1 MSQPPSKKLKTAT
14 TPSISASSR
23 RSVSSCTHCRQQ
35 KIKCDANAK
44 YPQSCSRCEKMGLL
58 CEINPNYKPRKGPQH
73 QILTKE
79 VDELKVKV
87 NHLLRNESIIAKA
100 LSESDAGRAILRQL
114 SNLSSNSEGAGDID
128 TRINNINSVDS
139 SDNTLDITGES
150 ALRNGNPNIINTPPE
165 KAQKNTKI
173 AVHTYLV
180 NDANLVS
187 RTSPI
192 PTLPEKLQ
200 SSISSLLHENESNTI
215 NDNRS
220 DIPDKINGNVKT
232 SSIAA
237 TPVPLAV
244 NASITEGITVANP
257 DNNNDNKTN
266 TLENTNSNIKT
277 NLMQSMNGMTQLSN
291 SNSPIDKLRY
301 ASKSKSTDNLLS
313 NKPHFIATTKTTI
326 PIKSPFE
333 VDLEKID
340 EFVIGD
346 VHISIDNATS
356 LHQTFV
362 KDYLPYLPILFTDS
376 VMSLYSQSRLL
387 FWVIMLTACLSD
399 PEPTLYVRLST
410 LIKQLAIE
418 TCWIRTPRSTHISQ
432 ALLILAFWP
441 LPNQKILD
449 DSSYRFVSLAKSL
462 SYQLGLHRGEFI
474 SEFTRNQKTLL
485 NAEKWRTRTW
495 LGIYFAEVCWASILG
510 LPPTSQTDYL
520 VECAKTAIVKEDSK
534 IIDEVDNLLDFG
546 AKATRLTLPSRFKK
560 LIILSIFQRKIC
572 SIMGSSVISSDGLIE
587 PKDRASSLSLLE
599 RELDII
605 NKDEDF
611 EKDIVVHIYY
621 LYTRLMVCCFA
632 FLPETPLDDQAQFV
646 PKAYLYSTECVTLL
660 SRLVSS
666 SLLNSLPVYV
676 RQAGSY
682 SSLILFKLQ
691 ISPMLVDKYLDSTR
705 QSIVT
710 VHRLYRNQLGAWLSA
725 VENDISRTASM
736 LEKLNMILITHPDV
750 FTEGKGI
757 ITRIRSHLTGSLFY
771 DFVWCVSE
779 ARRREMDPNYKTTAV
794 IAAPLTRKLYPLP
807 LYDQI
812 VKEDFQTVTKT
823 SPGGTTITKLIPTKN
838 AMDNAKQIAKSDD
851 KLNGNVLSINGI
863 PLKMLDETGSLAVN
877 RYFFNTGMKLN
888 NNDDRKDI
896 NTLQT
901 NNPDNYI
908 ATNALANGINTE
920 SKPYGSNVYEIDV
933 NNQKNTI
940 SNLSGINTELRTKNN
955 TPSLFDNKN
964 SQHTKILPEKST
976 PELMLNNI
984 QTVQNKNKFSNTDI
998 SSTSLINNDESLFDA
1013 PSREVSSLNLL
1024 KQKSNAPLTEAVA
1037 GGNENDTAAITQNK
1051 NNINRDIPNDLTDFF
1066 QQQSIGWTEGNINTD
1081 DLFGWF
1087 DNVNSETN
1095 F

>member
-1 MSQPPSKKLKTAT
+1 MSQPPTKKPKTSNTSSIAAT
-14 TPSISASSR
+14 PR

-35 KIKCDANAK
+35 KIKCDANTK
-44 YPQSCSRCEKMGLL
+44 YPKSCSRCEKMGLF
-58 CEINPNYKPRKGPQH
+58 CEIDPNFKPKKGPQH

-79 VDELKVKV
+79 IDDLKIKV
-87 NHLLRNESIIAKA
+87 NYLLRNESI
-100 LSESDAGRAILRQL
+100 LSKVLGESEAGKSILKQL
-114 SNLSSNSEGAGDID
+114 IHLPGVSSGTNVVTPIISDSSNNNAGD
-128 TRINNINSVDS
+128 TFAMNNTSTLNNENNNTKFSTSVK
-139 SDNTLDITGES
+139 
-150 ALRNGNPNIINTPPE
+150 PPE
-165 KAQKNTKI
+165 QAKKNTKI

-180 NDANLVS
+180 NDGNLVNQS
-187 RTSPI
+187 SPI
-192 PTLPEKLQ
+192 PTIPEKLR
-200 SSISSLLHENESNTI
+200 SSISSVLNEKSDSTDNENTNVITNETNEEISNTL
-215 NDNRS
+215 
-220 DIPDKINGNVKT
+220 NGNTIPIPTLIPLPVT
-232 SSIAA
+232 SSLKEGI
-237 TPVPLAV
+237 
-244 NASITEGITVANP
+244 NGITV
-257 DNNNDNKTN
+257 DNV
-266 TLENTNSNIKT
+266 NSN
-277 NLMQSMNGMTQLSN
+277 NLVQTVKGMAKVPN
-291 SNSPIDKLRY
+291 NIEHIDKLKY
-301 ASKSKSTDNLLS
+301 TSKSKSSDDITL

-333 VDLEKID
+333 VDFDKID

-346 VHISIDNATS
+346 VHISLDKATQ

-362 KDYLPYLPILFTDS
+362 RDYLPFLPILFTDS
-376 VMSLYSQSRLL
+376 VMALYSQSRLL

-399 PEPTLYVRLST
+399 PEPSLYLRLSS

-520 VECAKTAIVKEDSK
+520 VECARTAIVKEDSK
-534 IIDEVDNLLDFG
+534 VIDEVENLPSFG
-546 AKATRLTLPSRFKK
+546 AKATKLTLPSRFKK
-560 LIILSIFQRKIC
+560 LMILSIFQRKIC

-587 PKDRASSLSLLE
+587 PKDRASSLALLE

-632 FLPETPLDDQAQFV
+632 FLPQTPLDDQAQYV

-660 SRLVSS
+660 SKLVST

-682 SSLILFKLQ
+682 ASLILFKLQ
-691 ISPMLVDKYLDSTR
+691 VSPMLVDKYLDSTR

-757 ITRIRSHLTGSLFY
+757 ITRIRSHLIGSLFY

-779 ARRREMDPNYKTTAV
+779 ARRREMDPSYKTNPVMT
-794 IAAPLTRKLYPLP
+794 APLTRKLYPLP

-823 SPGGTTITKLIPTKN
+823 SPGGTTITTLIPTKN
-838 AMDNAKQIAKSDD
+838 AMDNAKEIAKSND
-851 KLNGNVLSINGI
+851 KLNGTVVSINGI
-863 PLKMLDETGSLAVN
+863 PLKMLDETGSLDVDK
-877 RYFFNTGMKLN
+877 YLF
-888 NNDDRKDI
+888 D
-896 NTLQT
+896 
-901 NNPDNYI
+901 
-908 ATNALANGINTE
+908 NGINLSNKNVTKNGTGNDEVNNSASNNIAVTTE
-920 SKPYGSNVYEIDV
+920 VRKDDSNVYEIQVD
-933 NNQKNTI
+933 NNQKNLI
-940 SNLSGINTELRTKNN
+940 NNVPDSNNETRKKNN
-955 TPSLFDNKN
+955 TPSLFDNRN
-964 SQHTKILPEKST
+964 SPYAKVVSRMST
-976 PELMLNNI
+976 PDQALANMQTARNTAKDNSNATFVTNGNSISNN
-984 QTVQNKNKFSNTDI
+984 
-998 SSTSLINNDESLFDA
+998 TSRN
-1013 PSREVSSLNLL
+1013 VSSLNLL
-1024 KQKSNAPLTEAVA
+1024 NQKSNRPS
-1037 GGNENDTAAITQNK
+1037 NEVVSENN
-1051 NNINRDIPNDLTDFF
+1051 NNISRNSIDTNPNGNMNNIYNRDMPNDLTDFF